1 MIYLKKV
8 FEPTLSNY
16 CLFCLADIDNIKL

>member
-16 CLFCLADIDNIKL
+16 CLFCLADKDNIKL